1 MTAYVVSD
9 IEVTDPVKYEGYKRL
24 AQDSIAKY
32 GGKYLTRGG
41 ATTVMEGSW
50 SPPRVVIL
58 EFPTVEQA
66 KAWYTSPEYT
76 KAKDARAGASIAK
89 ILIVEGLPPG

>member
-1 MTAYVVSD
+1 MPAYVVSD
-9 IEVTDPVKYEGYKRL
+9 IEVTDPVKYEDYKRL
-24 AQDSIAKY
+24 AQDSIAQY

-41 ATTVMEGSW
+41 ATTVMEGAW

-58 EFPTVEQA
+58 EFPTVAQA
-66 KAWYTSPEYT
+66 KTWYTSPEYT
-76 KAKDARAGASIAK
+76 KAIAARAGASKAK